1 LQPSESIGEEGE
13 RANRGFRIAV
23 VMSEVITVA
32 SPRATDAA
40 RRIPRSLGLCRMSMS
55 SADNKMDQNDTVLS
69 ASMAK

>member
-1 LQPSESIGEEGE
+1 
-13 RANRGFRIAV
+13 
-23 VMSEVITVA
+23 MSEVITVA